1 MITNIHS
8 TLFTQQISSDSLYQ
22 QLTKAFSLTWSH
34 LILMRLFIH
43 MKKQRLSSL
52 PRVSKPRN
60 NEARTKPWSS
70 GCQGSPS
77 AKPEKVSCQA
87 RPRDNIP
94 LSLKGKS
101 GLGQGPRTAWR
112 GIVSAPPCSPEKTTW
127 ALSFGIIHRE
137 RGLTSLCPVAY
148 PSRGS
153 WWLAAFMYLFLS
165 TSSRR
170 LIYFNAI

>member
-1 MITNIHS
+1 MITSIHS

-94 LSLKGKS
+94 CHWKENQGWAR
-101 GLGQGPRTAWR
+101 GPGQ
-112 GIVSAPPCSPEKTTW
+112 PEG
-127 ALSFGIIHRE
+127 A
-137 RGLTSLCPVAY
+137 
-148 PSRGS
+148 
-153 WWLAAFMYLFLS
+153 LFLPLPVPQRKPLGLYLLELS
-165 TSSRR
+165 TEREGWHPSA
-170 LIYFNAI
+170 LLPTHQGEAGD